1 MAKMD
6 LSLAKEEL
14 ESFLAAA
21 RTLRLATS
29 GSEGLPHVVPLWY
42 VWHDGTIF
50 MNSTLGNVTIRNLHA
65 NPKVAAI
72 VDDGEAYV
80 ELRGVLLHGRVEPA
94 ADDPRIEEVSK
105 LWSDKYMEGGPLPY
119 GRWKNRVWLRM
130 TPDRIKSWDF
140 RKIGEAKAKTKA
152 KAAGE

>member
-1 MAKMD
+1 MVTMD
-6 LSLAKEEL
+6 LSLTEEEL
-14 ESFLAAA
+14 ESFLSAG

-42 VWHDGTIF
+42 VWFNGTIF

-65 NPKVAAI
+65 NPRVAAI
-72 VDDGEAYV
+72 VDDGEAYQ

-94 ADDPRIEEVSK
+94 GDDPRLDEVSAR
-105 LWSDKYMEGGPLPY
+105 WSEKYMEGGPLPY

-140 RKIGEAKAKTKA
+140 RKIPEAKAK
-152 KAAGE
+152 GQGGR